1 MAKVRNALYLNTWVF
16 ISFADSILNIAP
28 PSKPARPLANVGPFK
43 SSSQERRKVSFQ
55 DGPPK
60 EIDNIYDASEPSR
73 RSASTAGKSSKWQ
86 PLSTV
91 TPSPVGENDPFSLGD
106 SEDEKDTKP
115 KEAPAKETPSQEA
128 PADEADRVK
137 KATADAMAEELGS
150 GSKDE
155 DNKAGEK

>member
-1 MAKVRNALYLNTWVF
+1 MT
-16 ISFADSILNIAP
+16 
-28 PSKPARPLANVGPFK
+28 PFK

-55 DGPPK
+55 DGPPE

-73 RSASTAGKSSKWQ
+73 RSAAAGKSSKWQ

-91 TPSPVGENDPFSLGD
+91 APSPVGENDPFSLGD

-115 KEAPAKETPSQEA
+115 KEAQAKETPAQEA
-128 PADEADRVK
+128 PADEAERVK

-155 DNKAGEK
+155 DKKAGEK